1 MSSLRNKVVLITG
14 GARGQ
19 GAVEGALF
27 SNLGS
32 TVILTDVLDTEGRNI
47 ADSLGCTYRHHDVSD
62 ESHWERVVT
71 EIVEQFGQIDVL
83 VNNAGIFQG
92 NRMMQTS
99 VEDFQKIMDVNTL
112 GVFLGMK
119 KVGTVMAK
127 QGSGSIV
134 NISSVAGLMGTF
146 GSFAYSASKWAV
158 RGMTKSAAKELGRRG
173 VRVNSVHPGYID
185 TDMLSQVH
193 DFHDDSDRTNKLL
206 QVVPLG
212 RVAAPEEVGNVV
224 VFLASD
230 ESGYCTG
237 QEFTVDGGI
246 VS

>member
-32 TVILTDVLDTEGRNI
+32 TVILTDVLDTEGQNI
-47 ADSLGCTYRHHDVSD
+47 ADSLECTYLHHDVSD

-127 QGSGSIV
+127 QGSGSII

-246 VS
+246 FS

>member
-32 TVILTDVLDTEGRNI
+32 TVILTDVLDTEGQNI
-47 ADSLGCTYRHHDVSD
+47 ADSLECTYLHHDVSD

-246 VS
+246 FS

>member
-32 TVILTDVLDTEGRNI
+32 TVILTDVLDTEGQNI
-47 ADSLGCTYRHHDVSD
+47 ADSLECTYLHHDVSD

-127 QGSGSIV
+127 QSSGSII

-246 VS
+246 FS

>member
-32 TVILTDVLDTEGRNI
+32 TVILTDVLDTEGQNI
-47 ADSLGCTYRHHDVSD
+47 ADSLECTYLHHDVSD

-119 KVGTVMAK
+119 K
-127 QGSGSIV
+127 
-134 NISSVAGLMGTF
+134 
-146 GSFAYSASKWAV
+146 SA
-158 RGMTKSAAKELGRRG
+158 R
-173 VRVNSVHPGYID
+173 
-185 TDMLSQVH
+185 
-193 DFHDDSDRTNKLL
+193 
-206 QVVPLG
+206 
-212 RVAAPEEVGNVV
+212 
-224 VFLASD
+224 
-230 ESGYCTG
+230 
-237 QEFTVDGGI
+237 
-246 VS
+246 

>member
-32 TVILTDVLDTEGRNI
+32 TVILTDVLDAEGQNI
-47 ADSLGCTYRHHDVSD
+47 ADSLECTYLHHDVSD

-71 EIVEQFGQIDVL
+71 ETVEQFGQIDVL

-99 VEDFQKIMDVNTL
+99 VEDFQKIMDVNAL

-119 KVGTVMAK
+119 KVGTIMAK
-127 QGSGSIV
+127 QGSGSII

-193 DFHDDSDRTNKLL
+193 DFHDDSDRTSKLL

-237 QEFTVDGGI
+237 QEFAVDGGI
-246 VS
+246 FS

>member
-1 MSSLRNKVVLITG
+1 
-14 GARGQ
+14 
-19 GAVEGALF
+19 
-27 SNLGS
+27 
-32 TVILTDVLDTEGRNI
+32 
-47 ADSLGCTYRHHDVSD
+47 
-62 ESHWERVVT
+62 
-71 EIVEQFGQIDVL
+71 
-83 VNNAGIFQG
+83 
-92 NRMMQTS
+92 MMQTS
-99 VEDFQKIMDVNTL
+99 VGDFQKIMDINAL
-112 GVFLGMK
+112 GVFLGMQ
-119 KVGTVMAK
+119 KVGTIMAK
-127 QGSGSIV
+127 QGSGSII

-230 ESGYCTG
+230 ESSYCTG

>member
-32 TVILTDVLDTEGRNI
+32 TVILTDVLDTEGQNI
-47 ADSLGCTYRHHDVSD
+47 ADSLECTYLHHDVSD

-127 QGSGSIV
+127 QGSGSII

-224 VFLASD
+224 VFLAS
-230 ESGYCTG
+230 
-237 QEFTVDGGI
+237 
-246 VS
+246 

>member
-47 ADSLGCTYRHHDVSD
+47 ADSIGCTYRHHDVSD

-127 QGSGSIV
+127 QGSGSII

-246 VS
+246 FS

>member
-32 TVILTDVLDTEGRNI
+32 TVILTDVLDTEGQNI
-47 ADSLGCTYRHHDVSD
+47 ADSLECTYLHHDVSD